1 VRPRR
6 SSFMDPLNAIPLSS
20 FFSSTSALFCAPG
33 HSQTLYHQSL
43 AHSLHHNRG
52 VGVSLVSSPTKFRA
66 SFRFIY
72 AISYLPATFGET
84 AGVWGHASLSR
95 AAADGLPR
103 AERRARLG
111 SHVPSGRSCL
121 WPEVLNFR
129 LPNVSKSFTMRSC
142 MISRSKCFRMRTYIK
157 LFGNSFRMRTYEKRW
172 GRGVAG

>member
-1 VRPRR
+1 MSRR
-6 SSFMDPLNAIPLSS
+6 SSFQDPCNAIPLSS
-20 FFSSTSALFCAPG
+20 LFSSTSALFCATE
-33 HSQTLYHQSL
+33 HSQTLYHQRL
-43 AHSLHHNRG
+43 AHSLHKNRG
-52 VGVSLVSSPTKFRA
+52 VGASLVSSPTKFRT
-66 SFRFIY
+66 FFYFTY
-72 AISYLPATFGET
+72 AVSPLFVNLTKT
-84 AGVWGHASLSR
+84 AGVWGHASLPR
-95 AAADGLPR
+95 AAANGLPK